1 MVAGSCAII
10 CVGEVES
17 SGIATSSTSTHDPP
31 STVGAGSVLAVA
43 VEARLVP
50 LISMNAPGA
59 NVDDPL
65 VAFITAFEPA
75 VAGVVADV
83 VVAVG
88 ITLSPERVMAY
99 ATPFAST
106 TIWRAGIGVRVDPNR
121 E

>member
-59 NVDDPL
+59 
-65 VAFITAFEPA
+65 
-75 VAGVVADV
+75 DV

>member
-17 SGIATSSTSTHDPP
+17 SGIATSSTSTHEPP

-59 NVDDPL
+59 KIADPL
-65 VAFITAFEPA
+65 VALTTDLEPP
-75 VAGVVADV
+75 VAGVVAE
-83 VVAVG
+83 VAAPVG
-88 ITLSPERVMAY
+88 ITLNPDSVIAY

-106 TIWRAGIGVRVDPNR
+106 TF
-121 E
+121 